1 MNSCEPHPIGHYLWS
16 RVSPSFLGGP
26 VASNGMAFFRPNQA
40 INRGIYRAYS
50 LGQDSSAS
58 TAFGLNIDPTLLL
71 AGVGLLGIAALM
83 FGGKKAKQTV
93 RRTRVRRLRR
103 KLAAL
108 EAT

>member
-1 MNSCEPHPIGHYLWS
+1 
-16 RVSPSFLGGP
+16 
-26 VASNGMAFFRPNQA
+26 
-40 INRGIYRAYS
+40 
-50 LGQDSSAS
+50 
-58 TAFGLNIDPTLLL
+58 LNIDPTLLL